1 MKVEVERLGN
11 SQVCLRIEISAEE
24 VDQEL
29 ERNCQALRTTVSVP
43 GFRKGRV
50 PLSILKSRFADHL
63 KAEAIQNLV
72 PPAYEQALIS
82 ERLIPLGN
90 LELSPPMNR
99 MELKAG
105 QPLVFEATLDVKPDF
120 ALPAYEDLVIDKS
133 PPNVPREEVEEYIQR
148 LQEQYATYIPLEVDR
163 PVQESDS
170 VRVDWECLVN
180 GTPITDGS
188 KQDADIDVGKGMLL
202 PAVES
207 EIIGMC
213 VDETRQVEM
222 DFDDNHENPELA
234 GKHAVFNVTLRAI
247 TEKQLPP
254 LDDEFAKD
262 LEYEN
267 YDQLTGA
274 IWNNLVEEQKA
285 LHSQRQRED
294 ILQQLIEKTEI
305 EIPESIVDQHVQQ
318 SVQNILLRLRQEGQT
333 PEQAGIDMERLPTEL
348 REDAIRQTKQAWMF
362 DVIAER
368 ENIRVTDDELDI
380 EIRRIADQQNRDPQ
394 KYASLLKESNR
405 LEEFRDTL
413 RNDKVYRLLIQ
424 RVSAKQSL
432 IIS

>member
-11 SQVCLRIEISAEE
+11 SQVRLHVEISAEE
-24 VDQEL
+24 VDQEF
-29 ERNCQALRTTVSVP
+29 ERNCQGLRTQVSVP
-43 GFRKGRV
+43 GFRKGKV
-50 PLSILKSRFADHL
+50 PLSILKSRFAEHL

-90 LELSPPMNR
+90 LELSPPIHQ

-133 PPNVPREEVEEYIQR
+133 PPNVPREEVDEYIQR
-148 LQEQYATYIPLEVDR
+148 LQQEFATYIPLEVER
-163 PVQESDS
+163 HVEENDS
-170 VRVDWECLVN
+170 VRIDWECLV
-180 GTPITDGS
+180 DGVS
-188 KQDADIDVGKGMLL
+188 AADSSQQDADIDIGKGMFL

-207 EIIGMC
+207 ELVGMR
-213 VDETRQVEM
+213 VDETRQVEV
-222 DFDDNHENPELA
+222 DFDDDHENPEFA

-247 TEKQLPP
+247 TEKQLPA

-262 LEYEN
+262 LQYEN

-285 LHSQRQRED
+285 IHNQRQRED
-294 ILQQLIEKTEI
+294 VLQQLIEKTEI

-318 SVQNILLRLRQEGQT
+318 TVQNILQQLRRDGQT
-333 PEQAGIDMERLPTEL
+333 PEQAGLDMAKLPAEL
-348 REDAIRQTKQAWMF
+348 REDAIKQTKQAWMF

-368 ENIRVTDDELDI
+368 ENIRVTDDELDL
-380 EIRRIADQQNRDPQ
+380 EIRRIADQQNRDSQ
-394 KYASLLKESNR
+394 KYATLLKESNR
-405 LEEFRDTL
+405 LEEFRDAL

-424 RVSAKQSL
+424 RAAAKQSL

>member
-11 SQVCLRIEISAEE
+11 SQVCLRVEISAEE
-24 VDQEL
+24 VEQEL
-29 ERNCQALRTTVSVP
+29 ERNCQALRTKVSVP

-50 PLSILKSRFADHL
+50 PLSILKSRFAEHL

-90 LELSPPMNR
+90 LELSPPMHR
-99 MELKAG
+99 MELKEG
-105 QPLVFEATLDVKPDF
+105 QPLVFEATLDVKPEF
-120 ALPAYEDLVIDKS
+120 VLPAYEDLVIDKS

-148 LQEQYATYIPLEVDR
+148 LQEQFATYIPLEVDR
-163 PVQESDS
+163 PVEESDS
-170 VRVDWECLVN
+170 VRIDWECLVD

-188 KQDADIDVGKGMLL
+188 KQDADVDLGKGMLL
-202 PAVES
+202 PVVES
-207 EIIGMC
+207 EIIGMRTE
-213 VDETRQVEM
+213 ETRQVET
-222 DFDDNHENPELA
+222 DFDDDHENPELT

-267 YDQLTGA
+267 YEQLRGA

-285 LHSQRQRED
+285 IHNHRQRED
-294 ILQQLIEKTEI
+294 VLEQLIEKTEI

-318 SVQNILLRLRQEGQT
+318 TVQNILQRLRQDGQT
-333 PEQAGIDMERLPTEL
+333 PEQAGIDMAKLPAEL
-348 REDAIRQTKQAWMF
+348 REDAIKQTKQAWMF

-368 ENIRVTDDELDI
+368 ENIRVTDDELDL
-380 EIRRIADQQNRDPQ
+380 EIRRIAEQQNRDAQ

-424 RVSAKQSL
+424 RAAAKQSL
-432 IIS
+432 II

>member
-1 MKVEVERLGN
+1 MKVEVEKLGN
-11 SQVCLRIEISAEE
+11 NQVRLSIEISAEE
-24 VDQEL
+24 VSQEL
-29 ERNCQALRTTVSVP
+29 ERNCQALRTKVSVP
-43 GFRKGRV
+43 GFRKGKV
-50 PLSILKSRFADHL
+50 PLSILKSRFAEHL

-90 LELSPPMNR
+90 LELSPPMHR
-99 MELKAG
+99 MELKDG

-120 ALPAYEDLVIDKS
+120 ALPEYEDLTIDKS
-133 PPNVPREEVEEYIQR
+133 PPNVPREEVDEYIQR
-148 LQEQYATYIPLEVDR
+148 LQEQFATYIPLEVDR
-163 PVQESDS
+163 PVEESDS
-170 VRVDWECLVN
+170 VRIDWECLVD
-180 GTPITDGS
+180 GAPITDGS
-188 KQDADIDVGKGMLL
+188 KQDADIDIGKGMLL

-207 EIIGMC
+207 EVIGMS

-222 DFDDNHENPELA
+222 DFDDDHDNPELA
-234 GKHAVFNVTLRAI
+234 SKHAVFNVTLRAI
-247 TEKQLPP
+247 TEKQLPS

-267 YDQLTGA
+267 YEQLRGA

-285 LHSQRQRED
+285 IHNHRQRED
-294 ILQQLIEKTEI
+294 ILQQLIEKTAI
-305 EIPESIVDQHVQQ
+305 DIPESIVDQHVQQ
-318 SVQNILLRLRQEGQT
+318 TVENILQRLRQEGQT
-333 PEQAGIDMERLPTEL
+333 PEQAGIDMEKLPTEL
-348 REDAIRQTKQAWMF
+348 REDAVKQTKQAWMF

-380 EIRRIADQQNRDPQ
+380 EIRRIAEQQNRDAQ
-394 KYASLLKESNR
+394 KYASLLRESNR

-424 RVSAKQSL
+424 RASAKQSL
-432 IIS
+432 II

>member
-1 MKVEVERLGN
+1 MKVEVEKLGN
-11 SQVCLRIEISAEE
+11 SQVRLSVEISAEE
-24 VDQEL
+24 VSQEL
-29 ERNCQALRTTVSVP
+29 ERNCQALRAKVSVP
-43 GFRKGRV
+43 GFRKGKA
-50 PLSILKSRFADHL
+50 PLSILKSRFAEHL

-90 LELSPPMNR
+90 LELSPPMHR
-99 MELKAG
+99 MELKDG

-120 ALPAYEDLVIDKS
+120 VLPEYADLTIDKS
-133 PPNVPREEVEEYIQR
+133 PPNVPREEVDEYIQR
-148 LQEQYATYIPLEVDR
+148 LQEQFANYIPLEVDR
-163 PVQESDS
+163 PVEESDS
-170 VRVDWECLVN
+170 VRIDWECLVD

-188 KQDADIDVGKGMLL
+188 KQDADVDIGKGMLL

-207 EIIGMC
+207 EVIGMR
-213 VDETRQVEM
+213 VEETRQVEI
-222 DFDDNHENPELA
+222 DFDDDHDNPELA
-234 GKHAVFNVTLRAI
+234 SKHAVFNVTLRAI
-247 TEKQLPP
+247 TEKQLPS

-267 YDQLTGA
+267 YEQLRGA

-285 LHSQRQRED
+285 IHSQRQRED
-294 ILQQLIEKTEI
+294 ILQQLIEKTAI

-318 SVQNILLRLRQEGQT
+318 TVQNILRRLRQEGQT
-333 PEQAGIDMERLPTEL
+333 PEQAGIDMEKLPTEL
-348 REDAIRQTKQAWMF
+348 REDAIKQTKQAWMF

-380 EIRRIADQQNRDPQ
+380 EIRRIAEQQNRDPQ
-394 KYASLLKESNR
+394 KYATLLRESNR

-424 RVSAKQSL
+424 RTSAKQSL
-432 IIS
+432 IV

>member
-1 MKVEVERLGN
+1 MKVEVEKLGN
-11 SQVCLRIEISAEE
+11 SQVRLRVEISAEE
-24 VDQEL
+24 VSQEL
-29 ERNCQALRTTVSVP
+29 ERNCQALRSKVSVP
-43 GFRKGRV
+43 GFRKGKV
-50 PLSILKSRFADHL
+50 PLSILKSRFAEHL

-90 LELSPPMNR
+90 LELSPPMHR
-99 MELKAG
+99 MELKDG

-120 ALPAYEDLVIDKS
+120 ILPEYEDLTIDKS
-133 PPNVPREEVEEYIQR
+133 PPNVPREEVDEYIER
-148 LQEQYATYIPLEVDR
+148 LQEQFATYIPLEVDR
-163 PVQESDS
+163 AVEESDS

-180 GTPITDGS
+180 GAPITDGS
-188 KQDADIDVGKGMLL
+188 KQDADIDIGKGMLL

-207 EIIGMC
+207 EVIGMS

-222 DFDDNHENPELA
+222 DFDDAHDNPELA

-247 TEKQLPP
+247 TEKQLPS

-267 YDQLTGA
+267 YEQLRGA

-285 LHSQRQRED
+285 IHNHRQRED
-294 ILQQLIEKTEI
+294 ILQQLIEKTAI
-305 EIPESIVDQHVQQ
+305 DIPESIVDQHVQQ
-318 SVQNILLRLRQEGQT
+318 TIQNILQRLRQEGQT
-333 PEQAGIDMERLPTEL
+333 PEQAGIDMEKLPTEL
-348 REDAIRQTKQAWMF
+348 REDAIKQTKQAWMF
-362 DVIAER
+362 DVVAER

-380 EIRRIADQQNRDPQ
+380 EIRRIAEQQNRDAQ
-394 KYASLLKESNR
+394 KYASLLRESNR

-424 RVSAKQSL
+424 RSSAKQSL
-432 IIS
+432 II

>member
-11 SQVCLRIEISAEE
+11 SQVCLRVEISAEE
-24 VDQEL
+24 VNQEL
-29 ERNCQALRTTVSVP
+29 ERNCQALRTKVSVP
-43 GFRKGRV
+43 GFRKGKV
-50 PLSILKSRFADHL
+50 PLSILKARFAEHI

-99 MELKAG
+99 MELKEG

-120 ALPAYEDLVIDKS
+120 VLPTYEDLVIDKS

-148 LQEQYATYIPLEVDR
+148 LQEQHATYIPLEVDR

-170 VRVDWECLVN
+170 VRIDWECLVN

-188 KQDADIDVGKGMLL
+188 REDADVNIGRGMLL

-207 EIIGMC
+207 EIIGMRA
-213 VDETRQVEM
+213 DETRQVEM
-222 DFDDNHENPELA
+222 DFNDDHENPELA
-234 GKHAVFNVTLRAI
+234 GKHAVFNVMLRAI

-267 YDQLTGA
+267 YDQLRGA

-285 LHSQRQRED
+285 LHSQHQRED
-294 ILQQLIEKTEI
+294 ILQQLIEKTAI

-318 SVQNILLRLRQEGQT
+318 TVQNILQRLRQERQT
-333 PEQAGIDMERLPTEL
+333 PGQAGIDMAKLPTEL
-348 REDAIRQTKQAWMF
+348 REDAIKQTKQAWMF

-380 EIRRIADQQNRDPQ
+380 EIQRIADQQNRDPQ

-405 LEEFRDTL
+405 LEEFRDAL

-424 RVSAKQSL
+424 RASAKQSV
-432 IIS
+432 IIV

>member
-1 MKVEVERLGN
+1 MKVEVEKLGN
-11 SQVCLRIEISAEE
+11 SQVRLSIEISAEE
-24 VDQEL
+24 VSQEL
-29 ERNCQALRTTVSVP
+29 ERNCQALRSKVSVP
-43 GFRKGRV
+43 GFRKGKV
-50 PLSILKSRFADHL
+50 PLSILKSRFAEHL

-90 LELSPPMNR
+90 LELSPPMHR
-99 MELKAG
+99 MELKDG

-120 ALPAYEDLVIDKS
+120 VLPEYEDLTIDKS

-148 LQEQYATYIPLEVDR
+148 LQEQFATYIPLEVDR
-163 PVQESDS
+163 PVEQNDS
-170 VRVDWECLVN
+170 VRIDWECLVN
-180 GTPITDGS
+180 GAPITDGS
-188 KQDADIDVGKGMLL
+188 KQDADIDIGKGMLL

-207 EIIGMC
+207 EVIGMC
-213 VDETRQVEM
+213 VDETRHVEM
-222 DFDDNHENPELA
+222 DFDDDHENPELA
-234 GKHAVFNVTLRAI
+234 GKHAAFNVTLRAI
-247 TEKQLPP
+247 TEKQLPS

-267 YDQLTGA
+267 YEQLRGA

-285 LHSQRQRED
+285 IHNHRQRED
-294 ILQQLIEKTEI
+294 ILQQLIEKTAI
-305 EIPESIVDQHVQQ
+305 DIPESIVDQHVQQ
-318 SVQNILLRLRQEGQT
+318 TVQNILQRLRQEGQT
-333 PEQAGIDMERLPTEL
+333 PEQAGIDMEKLPTEL
-348 REDAIRQTKQAWMF
+348 REDAIKQTKQAWMF

-380 EIRRIADQQNRDPQ
+380 EIRRIAEQQNRDPQ
-394 KYASLLKESNR
+394 KYASLLRESNR

-424 RVSAKQSL
+424 RSSAKQSL
-432 IIS
+432 II

>member
-29 ERNCQALRTTVSVP
+29 ERNCQALRTKVSVP

-50 PLSILKSRFADHL
+50 PLSILKSRFAEHL
-63 KAEAIQNLV
+63 KTEAIQNLV

-99 MELKAG
+99 LELEEG
-105 QPLVFEATLDVKPDF
+105 QPLAFEATLDVKPDF

-133 PPNVPREEVEEYIQR
+133 PPNVPREEVDEYIQR

-163 PVQESDS
+163 PVEESDS
-170 VRVDWECLVN
+170 VRIDWECLVD

-188 KQDADIDVGKGMLL
+188 KQDADVDIGKGMLL

-207 EIIGMC
+207 EIVGMR
-213 VDETRQVEM
+213 VDGTRQVEM
-222 DFDDNHENPELA
+222 DFDDDHENPELA

-254 LDDEFAKD
+254 LDNEFAKD

-267 YDQLTGA
+267 YEQLRGA

-285 LHSQRQRED
+285 LHSQRQQED
-294 ILQQLIEKTEI
+294 ILQQLIEKTEV
-305 EIPESIVDQHVQQ
+305 EIPESITDQHVQQ
-318 SVQNILLRLRQEGQT
+318 TVQNILRRLTQEGQT
-333 PEQAGIDMERLPTEL
+333 PEQAGIDMAKLPTEL

-380 EIRRIADQQNRDPQ
+380 KIRRIADQQNRDPQ

-413 RNDKVYRLLIQ
+413 RNDKVYRLLTQ
-424 RVSAKQSL
+424 RAAAKQSL
-432 IIS
+432 II

>member
-1 MKVEVERLGN
+1 MKVEVEKLGN
-11 SQVCLRIEISAEE
+11 NQVRLSIEISAEE
-24 VDQEL
+24 VSQEL
-29 ERNCQALRTTVSVP
+29 ERNCQALRTKVSVP
-43 GFRKGRV
+43 GFRKGKV
-50 PLSILKSRFADHL
+50 PLSILKSRFAEHL

-90 LELSPPMNR
+90 LELSPPMHR
-99 MELKAG
+99 MELKDG

-120 ALPAYEDLVIDKS
+120 ALPEYEDLTIDKS
-133 PPNVPREEVEEYIQR
+133 PPNVPREEVDEYIQR
-148 LQEQYATYIPLEVDR
+148 LQEQFATYIPLEVDR
-163 PVQESDS
+163 PVEESDS
-170 VRVDWECLVN
+170 VRIDWECLVD
-180 GTPITDGS
+180 GAPITDGS
-188 KQDADIDVGKGMLL
+188 KQDADIDIGKGMLL

-207 EIIGMC
+207 EVIGMS

-222 DFDDNHENPELA
+222 DFDDDHDNPELA
-234 GKHAVFNVTLRAI
+234 SKHAVFNVTLRAI
-247 TEKQLPP
+247 TEKQLPS

-267 YDQLTGA
+267 YEQLRGA

-285 LHSQRQRED
+285 IHNHRQRED
-294 ILQQLIEKTEI
+294 ILQQLIEKTAI
-305 EIPESIVDQHVQQ
+305 DIPESIVDQHVQQ
-318 SVQNILLRLRQEGQT
+318 TVQNILQRLRQEGQT
-333 PEQAGIDMERLPTEL
+333 PEQAGIDMEKLPTEL
-348 REDAIRQTKQAWMF
+348 REDAVKQTKQAWMF

-380 EIRRIADQQNRDPQ
+380 EIRRIAEQQNRDAQ
-394 KYASLLKESNR
+394 KYASLLRESNR

-424 RVSAKQSL
+424 RASAKQSL
-432 IIS
+432 II

>member
-11 SQVCLRIEISAEE
+11 SQVRLHVEISAEE
-24 VDQEL
+24 VDQEF
-29 ERNCQALRTTVSVP
+29 ERNCQALRTKVSVP
-43 GFRKGRV
+43 GFRKGKV
-50 PLSILKSRFADHL
+50 PLSILKSRFAEHL
-63 KAEAIQNLV
+63 KAEVIQNLV

-90 LELSPPMNR
+90 LELSPPLHR

-105 QPLVFEATLDVKPDF
+105 QPVVFEATLDVKPDF
-120 ALPAYEDLVIDKS
+120 VLPAYEDLVIDKS
-133 PPNVPREEVEEYIQR
+133 PPNVPREEVDEYIQR
-148 LQEQYATYIPLEVDR
+148 LQEEFATYIPLEVDR
-163 PVQESDS
+163 PVEDADS
-170 VRVDWECLVN
+170 VRIDWECLVD
-180 GTPITDGS
+180 GVPATDGS
-188 KQDADIDVGKGMLL
+188 QQDADIDIGKGMFL

-207 EIIGMC
+207 ELVGMRA
-213 VDETRQVEM
+213 DETRQVEV
-222 DFDDNHENPELA
+222 DFSDDHENPEFA
-234 GKHAVFNVTLRAI
+234 GKRAVFNVTLRAI

-262 LEYEN
+262 LQYEN

-285 LHSQRQRED
+285 IHNQRQRED
-294 ILQQLIEKTEI
+294 VLQQLIEKTEI

-318 SVQNILLRLRQEGQT
+318 TVQNILQQLRRDGQT
-333 PEQAGIDMERLPTEL
+333 PEQAGIDMAKLPTEL
-348 REDAIRQTKQAWMF
+348 REDAIKQTKQAWMF
-362 DVIAER
+362 DVISER
-368 ENIRVTDDELDI
+368 ENIRVTDDELDL

-394 KYASLLKESNR
+394 KYATLLKESNR
-405 LEEFRDTL
+405 LEEFRDAL

-424 RVSAKQSL
+424 RAAAKQSL